1 MKKTRRVEVRFSEKE
16 YDELSVI
23 AGKGDTTVSD
33 VVRRS
38 ATKVKTITLGAK
50 RAQQESVREIA
61 KIGNN
66 LNQLTVMLRMGHIH
80 NLNLEMI
87 KEQFTRFVEVAE
99 TALEGK

>member
-16 YDELSVI
+16 YNELSVI
-23 AGKGDTTVSD
+23 ADKGDTTVSD

-50 RAQQESVREIA
+50 RAQQESAREIA

-66 LNQLTVMLRMGHIH
+66 LNQIARWVNTHKSNADAITILTHLREIDKS
-80 NLNLEMI
+80 I
-87 KEQFTRFVEVAE
+87 KRLYDAD
-99 TALEGK
+99 